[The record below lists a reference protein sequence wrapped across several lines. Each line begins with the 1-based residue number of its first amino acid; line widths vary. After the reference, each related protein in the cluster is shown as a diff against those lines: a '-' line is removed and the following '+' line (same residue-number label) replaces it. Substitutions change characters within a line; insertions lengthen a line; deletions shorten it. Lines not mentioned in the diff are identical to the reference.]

1 MSKPVVTII
10 GSLNCDLVTFTNK
23 VPQGGE
29 TYTANSFETHQGGK
43 GLNEAIAVSRLS
55 PTNKIHTRMIGKI
68 GKDDFGKN
76 LKNCLIESGVDTTY
90 IEEIENISSGVAVI
104 IVESNGE
111 NRILITPGTNGELKP
126 TDEEYS
132 KYFKDIDIGFVVLQ
146 NEYPDTAKTIDW
158 LKLNKPNINIAYNP
172 SPFKKE
178 LITNEIWSKIDL
190 LIVNEGEALDVAK
203 HLLPKTKINEDVK
216 GFENLTI
223 EIQKLINQSNIK
235 TVIITMGS
243 KGSLF
248 HDGNTT
254 TKPRFIESKKVENV
268 IDTTG
273 AGDTFFGG
281 VVSNLALG
289 KKIEDAVEFATI
301 ASSLA
306 IQKKG
311 AAEGIPTYEE
321 VLKNL

>member
-1 MSKPVVTII
+1 MSKPIVTII
-10 GSLNCDLVTFTNK
+10 GSLNYDLVTFTNK

-55 PTNKIHTRMIGKI
+55 PTDKIHTRMIGRI
-68 GKDDFGKN
+68 GDDDFGSN
-76 LKNCLIESGVDTTY
+76 LINCLKESGVDVKYVET
-90 IEEIENISSGVAVI
+90 IKGISSGVATI

-111 NRILITPGTNGELKP
+111 NRILITPGSNGKLKP
-126 TDEEYS
+126 TDEEY
-132 KYFKDIDIGFVVLQ
+132 KNYFENIDSGFVVLQ
-146 NEYPDTAKTIDW
+146 NEYPDSEKTINW
-158 LKLNKPNINIAYNP
+158 LKLNKPKINIAYNP
-172 SPFKKE
+172 SPFKEE

-190 LIVNEGEALDVAK
+190 LIVNEGEAIDVAK
-203 HLLPKTKINEDVK
+203 KLLPNIKLNEDIE
-216 GFENLTI
+216 GFQQLAI
-223 EIQKLINQSNIK
+223 EIHKLINQENIK

-243 KGSLF
+243 KGSLYY
-248 HDGNTT
+248 DGTT
-254 TKPRFIESKKVENV
+254 STPKFINSKKIDNV

-281 VVSNLALG
+281 VISNLSLG
-289 KKIEDAVEFATI
+289 KTIEDSVIFATT